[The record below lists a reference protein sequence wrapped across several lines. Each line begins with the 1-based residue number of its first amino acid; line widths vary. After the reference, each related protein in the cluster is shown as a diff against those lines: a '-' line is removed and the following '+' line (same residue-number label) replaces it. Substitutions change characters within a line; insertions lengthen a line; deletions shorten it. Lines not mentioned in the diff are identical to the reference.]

1 MSANQFDIVLT
12 EMLKGSKG
20 NMLRKQADL
29 KMFHASSGFWVV
41 QPLLQLNYHRDWKN
55 YAQ

>member
-1 MSANQFDIVLT
+1 MSADQFDIVLT

-41 QPLLQLNYHRDWKN
+41 QPLLQLNYHRDWKD
-55 YAQ
+55 YAH